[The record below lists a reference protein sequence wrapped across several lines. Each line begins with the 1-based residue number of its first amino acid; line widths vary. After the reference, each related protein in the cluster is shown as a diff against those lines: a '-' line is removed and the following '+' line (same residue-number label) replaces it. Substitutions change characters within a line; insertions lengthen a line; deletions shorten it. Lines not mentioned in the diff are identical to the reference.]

1 MLQQLDSQQPALIRS
16 ILPLTARSDTYAL
29 KMVEL
34 HQLNRQKQIEHLL
47 NERDI
52 LSILQERREHDMAA
66 LSFPKLYSTFKSN
79 MHVNFLMEAIE
90 GVTLFEFQKD
100 QVCI

>member
-1 MLQQLDSQQPALIRS
+1 
-16 ILPLTARSDTYAL
+16 
-29 KMVEL
+29 
-34 HQLNRQKQIEHLL
+34 
-47 NERDI
+47 
-52 LSILQERREHDMAA
+52 MAA